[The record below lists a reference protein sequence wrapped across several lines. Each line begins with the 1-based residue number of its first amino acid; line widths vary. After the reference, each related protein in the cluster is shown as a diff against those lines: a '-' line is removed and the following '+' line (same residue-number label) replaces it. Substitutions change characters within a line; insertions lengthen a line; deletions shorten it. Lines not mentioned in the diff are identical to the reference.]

1 MRYAAIFIGVEEGR
15 RMRPEHWLFTIPL
28 RLRSLFRWVQADQ
41 ELDDELRDHLERK
54 TNEYIAKGMAPEEA
68 RRRARLD
75 LDGIEQT
82 KEKCREARRL
92 NWIQDFVQ
100 DLRFGLRM
108 LRKSPGFTAVAILTL
123 ALGIGANTAIFSLI
137 NAVALRLLLVPN
149 PQQLVLL
156 QWTAHKKPNANY
168 FAGFRGC
175 PSGSGRSS
183 SSPTA
188 CSFSYPLFEQIRS
201 MRDIFTG
208 VLSFVR
214 ADAAVRVEGSPG
226 NLWGMYVSGDF
237 FPTLGARAAVG
248 RTLDGNDDV
257 SGAEPVIVVSYRYW
271 QNELGGDKSVLGK
284 TATVNLKAFRI
295 VGITGRD
302 FPDFDPGVPV
312 DFWLPLAAESIVN
325 PHAPS
330 RTDANSLWLYVLARL
345 KPDVTNSRAEAELN
359 AMFISSTTSGPTAL
373 FKADDAPRLTLYRA
387 AEGLASLRTAYAKPL
402 YVLMMAVGLILLL
415 ACANVAGLMLA
426 RSSARQNEMAVR
438 NALGAPR
445 VRIVRQL
452 LTESLMLSAA
462 GGALGIMFA
471 EFAARSLVSFLSANS
486 YVPLQIDVG
495 IDWHILGFTLAA
507 STLVGMLFGI
517 APALHGS
524 RVDVAPILKLS
535 GGPSGTT
542 TRQSA
547 HLSNILVV
555 AQVVISILVLVG
567 AGLLGQT
574 VLNLKRVDAGFQ
586 IGNLLLFGVDM
597 TASGFAI
604 DDPRCEQLNQE
615 LQNRFAA
622 LSGVSSA
629 TYSAMP
635 MLSGGIFGGEYN
647 ALGAPA
653 SSSVNAD
660 LLPAGPGFFETM
672 KIPLVAGRTF
682 TRADFESSAKPKP
695 IVVNRTFAQ
704 TVFGSGDPLGRV
716 LTEGRSQT
724 PDWQIVGVVGDTN
737 ENIRKGAEAT
747 VFTPH
752 KYRLSTFALRTEGDP
767 KALASLVRDAVGQVN
782 PNFFILQMMTQSEE
796 IDRTIYQER
805 LVATLSALFGMLALA
820 LACIGLY
827 GQVAYGVA
835 RRTHE
840 IGVRMALGARRH
852 EILWLTARLGLLLT
866 LAGVVMG
873 LGAAVGVTRYLQ
885 SLLYHVR
892 PGDPWTFAGIPIVLM
907 MVALAACYIPA
918 RRAMGVDPAVALRHE

>member
-1 MRYAAIFIGVEEGR
+1 MFR
-15 RMRPEHWLFTIPL
+15 RKRKGSDFNAEIEAHIEQENE
-28 RLRSLFRWVQADQ
+28 RLREQGLSA
-41 ELDDELRDHLERK
+41 
-54 TNEYIAKGMAPEEA
+54 EEA
-68 RRRARLD
+68 RAA
-75 LDGIEQT
+75 
-82 KEKCREARRL
+82 ARRSFGNVMHAQENFYEAGRWL
-92 NWIQDFVQ
+92 WWEHLRQDV
-100 DLRFGLRM
+100 RFGLRV
-108 LRKSPGFTAVAILTL
+108 LRKAPGFAAVAVLTL
-123 ALGIGANTAIFSLI
+123 ALGIGANTAIFSLL
-137 NAVALRLLLVPN
+137 NAVALRLLPVPN

-168 FAGFRGC
+168 FARFRGC

-188 CSFSYPLFEQIRS
+188 CSFSYPMFVQIRS
-201 MRDIFTG
+201 MRDIFSG

-226 NLWGMYVSGDF
+226 KLWGMYVSGDF
-237 FPTLGARAAVG
+237 FSTLAARAVAG

-257 SGAEPVIVVSYRYW
+257 SGAEPVIVLSYRYW

-284 TATVNLKAFRI
+284 TATVNLKPFRI

-312 DFWLPLAAESIVN
+312 DFWLPLAAESVVN

-345 KPDVTNSRAEAELN
+345 KPDVTNSRAEAALN
-359 AMFISSTTSGPTAL
+359 AMFVSSTTSGPTGL
-373 FKADDAPRLTLYRA
+373 FKADDAPRVTLYRA

-402 YVLMMAVGLILLL
+402 YVLMTAVGLILLL

-426 RSSARQNEMAVR
+426 RSSARQKEMAVR

-471 EFAARSLVSFLSANS
+471 ELAARSLVSFLSANS
-486 YVPLQIDVG
+486 LVPLQIDVG

-507 STLVGMLFGI
+507 STLVGILFGI
-517 APALHGS
+517 APALRGS
-524 RVDVAPILKLS
+524 RVAVAPILKLS
-535 GGPSGTT
+535 GGQSGTT

-547 HLSNILVV
+547 HLGNILVV
-555 AQVVISILVLVG
+555 AQVVVSILVLVG
-567 AGLLGQT
+567 AGLLGRT
-574 VLNLKRVDAGFQ
+574 VLNLEGADAGFKT
-586 IGNLLLFGVDM
+586 GNLLLFGVDM
-597 TASGFAI
+597 TASGLAI
-604 DDPRCEQLNQE
+604 DDPRCDKLNQE
-615 LQNRFAA
+615 LQSRFAG
-622 LSGVSSA
+622 LPGVSSA
-629 TYSAMP
+629 SYSLGP
-635 MLSGGIFGGEYN
+635 MLSGGSFGSEYN
-647 ALGAPA
+647 LPGAP
-653 SSSVNAD
+653 SSSALSAD
-660 LLPAGPGFFETM
+660 LLPVGPGFFETM

-682 TRADFESSAKPKP
+682 TRADFESSAVPKP
-695 IVVNRTFAQ
+695 IVVNQTFAR
-704 TVFGSGDPLGRV
+704 TVFGNDNPLGRV
-716 LTEGRSQT
+716 LSEGESQT
-724 PDWQIVGVVGDTN
+724 PDWQIIGVVGDTKY
-737 ENIRKGAEAT
+737 ENIRKEAEAT

-767 KALASLVRDAVGQVN
+767 KALVSLVRDAVGQVN
-782 PNFFILQMMTQSEE
+782 PDFFILQMTTQSQE

-805 LVATLSALFGMLALA
+805 LVATLSILFGLLALT

-827 GQVAYGVA
+827 GLVAYGVA

-852 EILWLTARLGLLLT
+852 EILWLTARLGLVVT
-866 LAGVVMG
+866 LAGVVVG
-873 LGAAVGVTRYLQ
+873 LGVAVGVTRYLQ

-892 PGDPWTFAGIPIVLM
+892 PGDPWTFAGIAMVLM
-907 MVALAACYIPA
+907 MVALVACYIPA
-918 RRAMGVDPAVALRHE
+918 RRAMGVDPTVALRHE

>member
-1 MRYAAIFIGVEEGR
+1 MFR
-15 RMRPEHWLFTIPL
+15 RKRKESDFSAEIEAHIEHESE
-28 RLRSLFRWVQADQ
+28 RLREQGLS
-41 ELDDELRDHLERK
+41 E
-54 TNEYIAKGMAPEEA
+54 EEA
-68 RRRARLD
+68 RAA
-75 LDGIEQT
+75 
-82 KEKCREARRL
+82 ARRTFRNVMRAQEKFYEAGRWL
-92 NWIQDFVQ
+92 WWDHLRQDV
-100 DLRFGLRM
+100 RFGLRV
-108 LRKSPGFTAVAILTL
+108 LRKAPGFTAVAVLTL
-123 ALGIGANTAIFSLI
+123 ALGIGANTGIFSLI
-137 NAVALRLLLVPN
+137 NAVALRLLPVAN

-156 QWTAHKKPNANY
+156 QWKAHKEPKTNY
-168 FAGFRGC
+168 FARFSGC

-183 SSPTA
+183 PSPTA
-188 CSFSYPLFEQIRS
+188 CSFSYPMFDQIRS
-201 MRDIFTG
+201 MRDIFSG
-208 VLSFVR
+208 ALSFVR
-214 ADAAVRVEGSPG
+214 ANAAVRVEGSPG
-226 NLWGMYVSGDF
+226 KLWGMYVSGDF
-237 FPTLGARAAVG
+237 FSTLGAQAAVG
-248 RTLDGNDDV
+248 RALNGNDDV
-257 SGAEPVIVVSYRYW
+257 SGAEPVIVLSYRYW

-402 YVLMMAVGLILLL
+402 YVLMTAVGLILLL

-426 RSSARQNEMAVR
+426 RSSARQKEMAVR

-445 VRIVRQL
+445 LRIVSQL

-462 GGALGIMFA
+462 GGALGILFA
-471 EFAARSLVSFLSANS
+471 VLAARSLVSFLSANS
-486 YVPLQIDVG
+486 HVPLQIDVR
-495 IDWHILGFTLAA
+495 IDWHVLGFTSAVA
-507 STLVGMLFGI
+507 TLVGILFGI
-517 APALHGS
+517 APALRGS

-535 GGPSGTT
+535 GDQSGTT

-574 VLNLKRVDAGFQ
+574 VLNLKRVDAGFK

-604 DDPRCEQLNQE
+604 DDPRCDQLNQE

-647 ALGAPA
+647 TLGAPA

-660 LLPAGPGFFETM
+660 LLPVGPGFFETM

-724 PDWQIVGVVGDTN
+724 PDWQIVGVVGDTKY

-767 KALASLVRDAVGQVN
+767 KALVSLVRDAVGQVN

-805 LVATLSALFGMLALA
+805 LVATLAALFGLLALT

-827 GQVAYGVA
+827 GLVAYGVA

-873 LGAAVGVTRYLQ
+873 LGAAAGVTRYLQ
-885 SLLYHVR
+885 SLLYGVR
-892 PGDPWTFAGIPIVLM
+892 PTDPWTFGYIAILLSCIATFG
-907 MVALAACYIPA
+907 CYVPA
-918 RRAMGVDPAVALRHE
+918 RRAMRVDPAVALRHE

>member
-1 MRYAAIFIGVEEGR
+1 MIGNEMHTQEKFYEAGR
-15 RMRPEHWLFTIPL
+15 WFWWYHL
-28 RLRSLFRWVQADQ
+28 R
-41 ELDDELRDHLERK
+41 
-54 TNEYIAKGMAPEEA
+54 
-68 RRRARLD
+68 
-75 LDGIEQT
+75 
-82 KEKCREARRL
+82 
-92 NWIQDFVQ
+92 QDV
-100 DLRFGLRM
+100 RFGLRV
-108 LRKSPGFTAVAILTL
+108 LRKARGFTAVAFLTL
-123 ALGIGANTAIFSLI
+123 ALGIGANIAIFSLI
-137 NAVALRLLLVPN
+137 NAVALRLLPVAN

-168 FAGFRGC
+168 FAIFGGC
-175 PSGSGRSS
+175 PSGSGRSFS
-183 SSPTA
+183 PPTA
-188 CSFSYPLFEQIRS
+188 CSFSYPMFDQIRS
-201 MRDIFTG
+201 MRDIFSGALT
-208 VLSFVR
+208 FVR
-214 ADAAVRVEGSPG
+214 ANAAVRVEGSPG
-226 NLWGMYVSGDF
+226 KLWGMYVSGDF
-237 FPTLGARAAVG
+237 FSTLGAQAAVG
-248 RTLDGNDDV
+248 RALNGNDDV
-257 SGAEPVIVVSYRYW
+257 SGAEPVIVLSYRYW

-284 TATVNLKAFRI
+284 TATVDLKPFRV

-345 KPDVTNSRAEAELN
+345 KPEVTNSRAEAELN

-402 YVLMMAVGLILLL
+402 YVLMTAVGLILLL
-415 ACANVAGLMLA
+415 ACANVAGLMLT
-426 RSSARQNEMAVR
+426 RSSARQKEMAVR

-452 LTESLMLSAA
+452 LTESLILSAA
-462 GGALGIMFA
+462 GGALGILFA
-471 EFAARSLVSFLSANS
+471 VLAARSLVSFLSANS
-486 YVPLQIDVG
+486 HVPLQIDVR
-495 IDWHILGFTLAA
+495 IDWHVLGFTLAVA
-507 STLVGMLFGI
+507 TLVGILFGI
-517 APALHGS
+517 APALRGS
-524 RVDVAPILKLS
+524 RVDVAPIVKLS
-535 GGPSGTT
+535 GGQSGTT

-555 AQVVISILVLVG
+555 AQVGISILVLVG

-574 VLNLKRVDAGFQ
+574 VLNLKSVDAGFKV
-586 IGNLLLFGVDM
+586 GNLLLFGVDM
-597 TASGFAI
+597 TATGFAI
-604 DDPRCEQLNQE
+604 DDPRCDQLNQE

-660 LLPAGPGFFETM
+660 VLPIGPGFFETM

-695 IVVNRTFAQ
+695 IVVNRSFAQ
-704 TVFGSGDPLGRV
+704 TAFGSGDPLGRV
-716 LTEGRSQT
+716 LSEDRSQT
-724 PDWQIVGVVGDTN
+724 PDWQIVGVVGDTKY
-737 ENIRKGAEAT
+737 ENIRKGVEPT

-827 GQVAYGVA
+827 GLVAYGVA

-852 EILWLTARLGLLLT
+852 EILWLTSRLGLVLT
-866 LAGVVMG
+866 VTGIVIG
-873 LGAAVGVTRYLQ
+873 LGVAAGVTRYLQ
-885 SLLYHVR
+885 SLLYGVR
-892 PGDPWTFAGIPIVLM
+892 PTDPWTFAYIAILLGCIATLG
-907 MVALAACYIPA
+907 CYVPA
-918 RRAMGVDPAVALRHE
+918 RRAMLVDPVVA

>member
-1 MRYAAIFIGVEEGR
+1 
-15 RMRPEHWLFTIPL
+15 MRPEHWLFTIPL
-28 RLRSLFRWVQADQ
+28 RLRSLFRWARADQ
-41 ELDDELRDHLERK
+41 ELDDELREHLERK
-54 TNEYIAKGMAPEEA
+54 TEEYVAQGMAQAEA

-75 LDGIEQT
+75 LGGIEQT
-82 KEKCREARRL
+82 KEECRDARGV

-100 DLRFGLRM
+100 DLRFGLRV
-108 LRKSPGFTAVAILTL
+108 LRKAPGFTAVAVLTL

-226 NLWGMYVSGDF
+226 KLWGMYVSGDF

-359 AMFISSTTSGPTAL
+359 AMFVSSTTSGPTAL
-373 FKADDAPRLTLYRA
+373 FKADDAPRVTLYRA

-402 YVLMMAVGLILLL
+402 YVLMTAVGLILLL

-517 APALHGS
+517 APALRGS

-535 GGPSGTT
+535 GGQSGTT

-547 HLSNILVV
+547 HLGNILVV
-555 AQVVISILVLVG
+555 AQVVVSILVLVG
-567 AGLLGQT
+567 AGLLGRT
-574 VLNLKRVDAGFQ
+574 VLNLEGADAGFKT
-586 IGNLLLFGVDM
+586 GNLLLFDVDM
-597 TASGFAI
+597 TASGLAI
-604 DDPRCEQLNQE
+604 DDPRCDKLNQE
-615 LQNRFAA
+615 LQSRFAA
-622 LSGVSSA
+622 MPGVSSA
-629 TYSAMP
+629 SYSAMP
-635 MLSGGIFGGEYN
+635 MLSGGSYGGEFHL
-647 ALGAPA
+647 LGTP
-653 SSSVNAD
+653 SSSVLSTE
-660 LLPAGPGFFETM
+660 LLPVGPGFFETM

-682 TRADFESSAKPKP
+682 TRADFESSTVPKP
-695 IVVNRTFAQ
+695 IVVNRTF
-704 TVFGSGDPLGRV
+704 TRTLLGNDNPLGRV
-716 LTEGRSQT
+716 LSEGESQT
-724 PDWQIVGVVGDTN
+724 PDWQIIGVVGDTKY
-737 ENIRKGAEAT
+737 ENIRKEAEAT
-747 VFTPH
+747 AFTPH
-752 KYRLSTFALRTEGDP
+752 MYRLSTFALRTEGDP
-767 KALASLVRDAVGQVN
+767 KALVSLVRDAVRQVN
-782 PNFFILQMMTQSEE
+782 LDFFILQMMTQLEE

-805 LVATLSALFGMLALA
+805 LVATLSILFGLLALT

-827 GQVAYGVA
+827 GLVAHGVA

-852 EILWLTARLGLLLT
+852 EILWLTARLGLVVT
-866 LAGVVMG
+866 LAGVVVG
-873 LGAAVGVTRYLQ
+873 LGVAVGVTRYLQ

-892 PGDPWTFAGIPIVLM
+892 PGDPWTFAGIAIVLM

>member
-1 MRYAAIFIGVEEGR
+1 MFR
-15 RMRPEHWLFTIPL
+15 RKRKESDFSAEIEAHIEHESE
-28 RLRSLFRWVQADQ
+28 RLREQGWS
-41 ELDDELRDHLERK
+41 E
-54 TNEYIAKGMAPEEA
+54 EEA
-68 RRRARLD
+68 QAA
-75 LDGIEQT
+75 
-82 KEKCREARRL
+82 ARRTFRNVMHAQESFYEAGRWL
-92 NWIQDFVQ
+92 WWEHLRQDV
-100 DLRFGLRM
+100 RFGLRV
-108 LRKSPGFTAVAILTL
+108 LRKAPGFTAVAVLTL

-137 NAVALRLLLVPN
+137 NAVALRLLPVAN

-168 FAGFRGC
+168 FARFRGC

-188 CSFSYPLFEQIRS
+188 CSFSYPMFEQIRW

-226 NLWGMYVSGDF
+226 KLWGMYVSGDF
-237 FPTLGARAAVG
+237 FSTLGARAAVG

-257 SGAEPVIVVSYRYW
+257 SGAEPVIVLSYYYW

-284 TATVNLKAFRI
+284 TATVNLKPFRI

-359 AMFISSTTSGPTAL
+359 AMFVSSTTSGPTAL
-373 FKADDAPRLTLYRA
+373 FKADDAPRVTLYRT

-402 YVLMMAVGLILLL
+402 YVLMTAVGLILLL

-426 RSSARQNEMAVR
+426 RSSARQREMAVR

-445 VRIVRQL
+445 LRIVRQL

-462 GGALGIMFA
+462 GGALGILFA
-471 EFAARSLVSFLSANS
+471 ELAARSLVAFLSANS
-486 YVPLQIDVG
+486 HVPLQIDVG

-507 STLVGMLFGI
+507 STLVGILFGI
-517 APALHGS
+517 APALRGS

-535 GGPSGTT
+535 GGQTGTT

-555 AQVVISILVLVG
+555 AQVVVSILVLVG
-567 AGLLGQT
+567 AGLLGRT
-574 VLNLKRVDAGFQ
+574 VLNLEGADAGFKT
-586 IGNLLLFGVDM
+586 GNLLLFDVDM

-604 DDPRCEQLNQE
+604 DDPRCDQLNQE
-615 LQNRFAA
+615 LQNRFAT
-622 LSGVSSA
+622 LSGVNSA
-629 TYSAMP
+629 SYSAMP
-635 MLSGGIFGGEYN
+635 MLSGGSFGSEYN
-647 ALGAPA
+647 LPGAP
-653 SSSVNAD
+653 SSSALPAD
-660 LLPAGPGFFETM
+660 LLPVGPGFFETM

-682 TRADFESSAKPKP
+682 TRADFESSAMPKP
-695 IVVNRTFAQ
+695 IVVNRTFAR
-704 TVFGSGDPLGRV
+704 TVFGNDNPLGRV
-716 LTEGRSQT
+716 LAEGESQT
-724 PDWQIVGVVGDTN
+724 PEWQIIGVVGDTKY
-737 ENIRKGAEAT
+737 ENIRKEAEAT
-747 VFTPH
+747 AFTPH

-767 KALASLVRDAVGQVN
+767 QALVSLVRDAVGQVN
-782 PNFFILQMMTQSEE
+782 PDFFILQMMTQSEE

-805 LVATLSALFGMLALA
+805 LVATLSALFGMLALT

-827 GQVAYGVA
+827 GLVAHGVA

-840 IGVRMALGARRH
+840 IGVRIALGARRH
-852 EILWLTARLGLLLT
+852 EILWLAARLGLVLT
-866 LAGVVMG
+866 VAGIVIG
-873 LGAAVGVTRYLQ
+873 LGVAAGLTRYLQ
-885 SLLYHVR
+885 SLLYGVR
-892 PGDPWTFAGIPIVLM
+892 PTDPWTFAYIAILLGCI
-907 MVALAACYIPA
+907 ATFGCYVPV
-918 RRAMGVDPAVALRHE
+918 RRAMRVDPVVALRHE

>member
-1 MRYAAIFIGVEEGR
+1 MFR
-15 RMRPEHWLFTIPL
+15 RKRKESDFSAEIEAHIEHESE
-28 RLRSLFRWVQADQ
+28 RLREQGWSEEEAQAAARRTFGNVMHTQEKFYEAGRW
-41 ELDDELRDHLERK
+41 LWWDHLR
-54 TNEYIAKGMAPEEA
+54 
-68 RRRARLD
+68 
-75 LDGIEQT
+75 
-82 KEKCREARRL
+82 
-92 NWIQDFVQ
+92 QDV
-100 DLRFGLRM
+100 RFGLRV
-108 LRKSPGFTAVAILTL
+108 LRKAPGFTAVAVLTL
-123 ALGIGANTAIFSLI
+123 ALGIGANIAIFSLI
-137 NAVALRLLLVPN
+137 NAVALRLLPVPN

-168 FAGFRGC
+168 FAIFGGC
-175 PSGSGRSS
+175 PSGSGRSF

-188 CSFSYPLFEQIRS
+188 CSFSYPMFDQIRS
-201 MRDIFTG
+201 MRDIFSGALT
-208 VLSFVR
+208 FVR
-214 ADAAVRVEGSPG
+214 ANAAVRVEGSPG
-226 NLWGMYVSGDF
+226 KLWGMYVSGDF
-237 FPTLGARAAVG
+237 FSTLGAQAAVG
-248 RTLDGNDDV
+248 RALNGNDDV
-257 SGAEPVIVVSYRYW
+257 SGAEPVIVLSHRYW

-284 TATVNLKAFRI
+284 TATVDLKPFRI

-345 KPDVTNSRAEAELN
+345 KPEVTNSRAEAELN

-387 AEGLASLRTAYAKPL
+387 AEGLAWLRTAYAKPL
-402 YVLMMAVGLILLL
+402 YVLMTAVGLILLL
-415 ACANVAGLMLA
+415 ACANVAGLMLT
-426 RSSARQNEMAVR
+426 RSSARQKEMAVR

-452 LTESLMLSAA
+452 LTESLILSAA

-524 RVDVAPILKLS
+524 RVDVAPILRLS
-535 GGPSGTT
+535 GGQSGTT

-574 VLNLKRVDAGFQ
+574 VLNLKRVDAGFK

-629 TYSAMP
+629 SYSAMP

-660 LLPAGPGFFETM
+660 LLPVGPGFFETM

-682 TRADFESSAKPKP
+682 TKADFESSAKPKP
-695 IVVNRTFAQ
+695 IVVNRSFAQ

-716 LTEGRSQT
+716 LSEDRSQT
-724 PDWQIVGVVGDTN
+724 PDWQIVGVVGDTKY

-827 GQVAYGVA
+827 GLVAYGVA

-852 EILWLTARLGLLLT
+852 EILWLTSRLGLVLT
-866 LAGVVMG
+866 VTGIVIG
-873 LGAAVGVTRYLQ
+873 LGVAAGVTRYLQ
-885 SLLYHVR
+885 SLLYGVR
-892 PGDPWTFAGIPIVLM
+892 PTDPWTFAYIAILLGCIATLG
-907 MVALAACYIPA
+907 CYVPA
-918 RRAMGVDPAVALRHE
+918 RRAMRVDPVVALRHE

>member
-1 MRYAAIFIGVEEGR
+1 MFR
-15 RMRPEHWLFTIPL
+15 RKRKESDFSAEIEAHIEHESE
-28 RLRSLFRWVQADQ
+28 RLREQGWSEEEAQAAARRTFGNVMHTQEKFYEAGRW
-41 ELDDELRDHLERK
+41 LWWDHLR
-54 TNEYIAKGMAPEEA
+54 
-68 RRRARLD
+68 
-75 LDGIEQT
+75 
-82 KEKCREARRL
+82 
-92 NWIQDFVQ
+92 QDVRFS
-100 DLRFGLRM
+100 LRV
-108 LRKSPGFTAVAILTL
+108 LRKAPGFTAVAVLTL
-123 ALGIGANTAIFSLI
+123 ALGIGANIAIFSLI
-137 NAVALRLLLVPN
+137 NAVALRLLPVAN

-168 FAGFRGC
+168 FAIFGGC
-175 PSGSGRSS
+175 PSGSGRSFS
-183 SSPTA
+183 PPTA
-188 CSFSYPLFEQIRS
+188 CSFSYPMFDQIRS
-201 MRDIFTG
+201 MRDIFSGALT
-208 VLSFVR
+208 FVR
-214 ADAAVRVEGSPG
+214 ANAAVRVEGSPG
-226 NLWGMYVSGDF
+226 KLWGMYVSGDF
-237 FPTLGARAAVG
+237 FSTLGAQAAVG
-248 RTLDGNDDV
+248 RALNGNDDV
-257 SGAEPVIVVSYRYW
+257 SGAEPVIVLSYRYW

-284 TATVNLKAFRI
+284 TATVDLKPFRV

-402 YVLMMAVGLILLL
+402 YVLMTAVGLILLL
-415 ACANVAGLMLA
+415 ACANVAGLMLT
-426 RSSARQNEMAVR
+426 RSSARQKEMAVR

-452 LTESLMLSAA
+452 LTESLILSAA
-462 GGALGIMFA
+462 GGALGILFA
-471 EFAARSLVSFLSANS
+471 VLAARSLVSFLSANS
-486 YVPLQIDVG
+486 HVPLQIDVR
-495 IDWHILGFTLAA
+495 IDWHVLGFTLAVA
-507 STLVGMLFGI
+507 TLVGILFGI
-517 APALHGS
+517 APALRGS

-535 GGPSGTT
+535 GGQSGTT

-555 AQVVISILVLVG
+555 AQVGISILVLVG

-574 VLNLKRVDAGFQ
+574 VLNLKSVDAGFKV
-586 IGNLLLFGVDM
+586 GNLLLFGVDM
-597 TASGFAI
+597 TATGFAI
-604 DDPRCEQLNQE
+604 DDPRCDQLNQE

-660 LLPAGPGFFETM
+660 VLPIGPGFFETM

-695 IVVNRTFAQ
+695 IVVNRSFAQ

-716 LTEGRSQT
+716 LSEDRSQT
-724 PDWQIVGVVGDTN
+724 PDWQIVGVVGDTKY
-737 ENIRKGAEAT
+737 ENIRKGVEPT

-827 GQVAYGVA
+827 GLVAYGVA

-852 EILWLTARLGLLLT
+852 EILWLTSRLGLVLT
-866 LAGVVMG
+866 VTGIVIG
-873 LGAAVGVTRYLQ
+873 LGVAAGVTRYLQ
-885 SLLYHVR
+885 SLLYGVR
-892 PGDPWTFAGIPIVLM
+892 PTDPWTFAYIAILLGCIATLG
-907 MVALAACYIPA
+907 CYVPA
-918 RRAMGVDPAVALRHE
+918 RRAMLVDPVVALRHE